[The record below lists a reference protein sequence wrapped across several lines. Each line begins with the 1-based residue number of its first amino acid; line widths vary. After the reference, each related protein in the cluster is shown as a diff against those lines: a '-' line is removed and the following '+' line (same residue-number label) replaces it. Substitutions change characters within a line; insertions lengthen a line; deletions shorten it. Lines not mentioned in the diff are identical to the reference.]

1 MQLNCDTHFLRV
13 PGLEGAI
20 AIAIDSFG
28 DTRGEA
34 E

>member
-20 AIAIDSFG
+20 AIDSFG